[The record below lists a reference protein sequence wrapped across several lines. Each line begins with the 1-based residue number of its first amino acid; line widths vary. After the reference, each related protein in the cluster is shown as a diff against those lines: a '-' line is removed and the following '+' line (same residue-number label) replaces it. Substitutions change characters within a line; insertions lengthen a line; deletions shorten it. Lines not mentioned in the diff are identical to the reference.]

1 MRVAVADTGLGI
13 PPEALATIF
22 QPFERGAQARQA
34 GIPGSGLGLSIA
46 QEIAQAHGGRLW
58 AESPGPGHGATFYFV
73 LPVGRKTGQ
82 GGPGIVC

>member
-34 GIPGSGLGLSIA
+34 GIPGSGLGLSIG

-58 AESPGPGHGATFYFV
+58 AESPGPGQGATFYVV
-73 LPVGRKTGQ
+73 LPVGQKDETG
-82 GGPGIVC
+82 GAWR